1 MKLRLLAKT
10 ALAVALSAAALP
22 AGATKL
28 IGLKV
33 VDKNYLMVHFR
44 DGEVRYRDDGTGP
57 SAYLGHTFV
66 EGDDTLKV
74 FGQRLDASVAA
85 QAQGWKITSSDDKA
99 FGSLTAAAAWRKSK
113 PMNTDNTL
121 TSELD
126 HWIFLQL
133 PKSMKQGCTY
143 TVTIPADVN
152 VAFNATETA
161 FGTIEV
167 TASQIHPNKCIKVEL
182 TSDGKLENSIDATKV
197 IPYAIKDSEGA
208 AFTSATY
215 LTEGDKTEL
224 SIHITANDWN
234 AAYAGEYSDTVTF
247 TVSYEDK

>member
-1 MKLRLLAKT
+1 MKLRLLAKA

-33 VDKNYLMVHFR
+33 VDKDYLMVHFR

-99 FGSLTAAAAWRKSK
+99 FGSLSCEVVNLEMLK
-113 PMNTDNTL
+113 PNQNDVLM
-121 TSELD
+121 E
-126 HWIFLQL
+126 
-133 PKSMKQGCTY
+133 KQH
-143 TVTIPADVN
+143 
-152 VAFNATETA
+152 E
-161 FGTIEV
+161 
-167 TASQIHPNKCIKVEL
+167 
-182 TSDGKLENSIDATKV
+182 
-197 IPYAIKDSEGA
+197 
-208 AFTSATY
+208 
-215 LTEGDKTEL
+215 
-224 SIHITANDWN
+224 NDWDITLFTCN
-234 AAYAGEYSDTVTF
+234 FSGTERITVRCKMK
-247 TVSYEDK
+247 EIK